1 MKNDQMP
8 DEDVV
13 DKYGKSCFSGRE
25 TWLVSRL
32 GALDCDEMRLVDIS
46 GDLIS
51 GPPLLQHS
59 HSNEEMAI
67 AAQKTVQRRMNE
79 SPDRGQGG

>member
-51 GPPLLQHS
+51 GPPLLRRS
-59 HSNEEMAI
+59 YNKKKMAI
-67 AAQKTVQRRMNE
+67 AALKTVQRRTTE
-79 SPDRGQGG
+79 RPDRGQGG